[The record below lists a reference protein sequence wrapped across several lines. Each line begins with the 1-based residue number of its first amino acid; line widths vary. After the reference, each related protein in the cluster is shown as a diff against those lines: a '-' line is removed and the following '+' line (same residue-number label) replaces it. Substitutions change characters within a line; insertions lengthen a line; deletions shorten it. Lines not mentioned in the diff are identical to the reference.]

1 MRSNCLNQRLYGT
14 LLICLC
20 DLDWFDVLD
29 EDNLPVLT
37 EREVLRNLQAIVTDA
52 DTIDQSQVRNSDVTH
67 SEPHHPRYKLTL
79 SIPSIGCTRC
89 DRSPVN

>member
-1 MRSNCLNQRLYGT
+1 MRSNRLDQWLYER
-14 LLICLC
+14 LLIYLC

-52 DTIDQSQVRNSDVTH
+52 DTMDQSQVCNSDVTL

-79 SIPSIGCTRC
+79 SIPSIGCTRRN
-89 DRSPVN
+89 RSPVN